1 MLKES
6 ILEESKIAKSKKTN
20 LKEELAAG
28 DWAIVVGGLATLLGI
43 STAIVKNILTY
54 MKDNNL
60 KGVDGFKK
68 AYDVVGKGVS
78 GTMDKAKGIDEVNEA
93 KKKPSAGLSKKKKSE
108 IVKKAK
114 KGEDIGKKGKGFEKI
129 EKKAAK
135 EYGSKEAGKKVAAAA
150 LWKNTKRK

>member
-1 MLKES
+1 MSLKSMLKES

-20 LKEELAAG
+20 LKEEDVVGKLAAG
-28 DWAIVVGGLATLLGI
+28 DWAIVVGVLATLLGI

-68 AYDVVGKGVS
+68 AYNVVGKDVS

-93 KKKPSAGLSKKKKSE
+93 KKKPSL
-108 IVKKAK
+108 VC
-114 KGEDIGKKGKGFEKI
+114 
-129 EKKAAK
+129 
-135 EYGSKEAGKKVAAAA
+135 
-150 LWKNTKRK
+150 LRKRSLK